1 MNPMQAAGGMGTGGM
16 LPLAIPQSA
25 AVPLPTATAG
35 MTMVP
40 MMLPNGQV
48 AYVLQQAGGGAG
60 SEGRS
65 RDRDGRD
72 GRDSRDSRD
81 GREMRDSSGRG
92 GRGGDGYGRGGD
104 GYGRG
109 GDGYGRDRAVD
120 FVRDGMRDGDR
131 SRERNRDRE
140 RDRGGYGPARRD
152 REENHRHREYGRRYN
167 PY

>member
-1 MNPMQAAGGMGTGGM
+1 MEQSKPFVARQIGKIREIVLTKQRAYRNVLPPPPKFFKSIKILKHFTSGG
-16 LPLAIPQSA
+16 
-25 AVPLPTATAG
+25 
-35 MTMVP
+35 
-40 MMLPNGQV
+40 
-48 AYVLQQAGGGAG
+48 VL
-60 SEGRS
+60 R
-65 RDRDGRD
+65 RDGRD